1 MIISNSQKSEASAR
15 SQASFGPVDAPP
27 SPPPYS
33 ATIAS
38 GDGHYQDGGQSLQ
51 RAGFRSGSSVRPNLP
66 PRCNY
71 FIDRKV
77 FSSVSGIWHVDNAL
91 EIPEHLLL
99 PITNFDGYWNREAQ
113 RTRKT
118 RATELRKRQ
127 ERTSDSKRDPP
138 LSLVETRPNLMLST
152 SNGAIRGDIHVMS
165 SDGLVRQTTLV
176 AQGFNGSVNLKL
188 HAPPDQPLRVLAST
202 TNGSINIKIPSSFEG
217 AVMLSTTWGSV
228 DISEAIKDK
237 LTTFSSTSN
246 TLRGFVG
253 DWKAQRFGTVANPAD
268 LIDDP
273 SSPGQSDPFVTW
285 TGPFIEI
292 SSMNGSVSLS
302 RTEEGVFS
310 AYIAQFTK
318 AIQGFKESWLGMGG
332 QNGSGVSPPPPPPAG
347 PRRSRDSI

>member
-99 PITNFDGYWNREAQ
+99 PITNFDGYWNRETQ
-113 RTRKT
+113 RNRKT

-152 SNGAIRGDIHVMS
+152 SNGAISGDIHVMS
-165 SDGLVRQTTLV
+165 SDGL
-176 AQGFNGSVNLKL
+176 
-188 HAPPDQPLRVLAST
+188 
-202 TNGSINIKIPSSFEG
+202 
-217 AVMLSTTWGSV
+217 
-228 DISEAIKDK
+228 DK

-253 DWKAQRFGTVANPAD
+253 DWKAQRFGTMVNPAD

-273 SSPGQSDPFVTW
+273 SSPGQIDPFVTW

-302 RTEEGVFS
+302 HTEEGVFS

-318 AIQGFKESWLGMGG
+318 AIQGFKESWLGIGG